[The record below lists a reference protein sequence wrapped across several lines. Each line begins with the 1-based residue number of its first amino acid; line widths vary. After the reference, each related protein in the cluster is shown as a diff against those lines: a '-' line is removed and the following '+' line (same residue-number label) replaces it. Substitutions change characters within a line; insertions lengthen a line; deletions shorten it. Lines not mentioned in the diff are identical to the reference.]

1 MNRNLTDI
9 TVVLDRSG
17 SMQKC
22 RADAEGG
29 INSFINDQKA
39 KPGECNFSMVEFD
52 TNYNFVH
59 KGVPISSVP
68 PYKLVPG
75 GWTALLDAVGRA
87 IDETGSRLAAT
98 PEHARPGLV
107 VFVIVTDGEENSS
120 KEYTLQQ
127 IKQKIEHQQSAYNW
141 QFTFLGANQ
150 DAFLAGASIGVR
162 ASGVAQ
168 YDVNN
173 AGSMFAAASSN
184 VSRMRKMSESGITVD
199 NYYTTQERSL
209 MS

>member
-17 SMQKC
+17 SMQRC

-29 INSFINDQKA
+29 INSFISDQKT
-39 KPGECNFSMVEFD
+39 KPGECTFTMVEFD
-52 TNYNFVH
+52 STYRFVH
-59 KGVPISSVP
+59 KGVPIANVP
-68 PYKLVPG
+68 PYRLVPG

-87 IDETGSRLAAT
+87 IDETGSRLDEMDDAS
-98 PEHARPGLV
+98 RPGLV

-120 KEYTLQQ
+120 REYTLQQ

-150 DAFLAGASIGVR
+150 DAFLAGASLGVR
-162 ASGVAQ
+162 RDAVAQ
-168 YDVNN
+168 YDVLN
-173 AGSMFAAASSN
+173 AGRMFAAASSN
-184 VSRMRKMSESGITVD
+184 VSRMRSAAMLDMNVENS
-199 NYYTTQERSL
+199 YTAQERTS